1 MKQLL
6 LIGCWIG
13 CLNACYGQDS
23 LFTLPR
29 IWEQALL
36 YNKELKAKQLDLQK
50 SEALVKE
57 TRDLRLPEIQVDG
70 RYARV
75 TDMPVYE
82 NGVLNKPA
90 VVPVNHQS
98 YSVGGEAS
106 VNLYNGGKTRL
117 GIDIR
122 KTEQA
127 SAVQAQAQ
135 TQGEVKFRCA
145 YYFFEL
151 VRYHQ
156 FIQLTT
162 QEIAQEEKQLKDIN
176 SLFRNGTVLKS
187 DVLRAELKV
196 SQQQL
201 LLKEIGNNILLA
213 EQQLNI
219 LMGRPDNAPLQPDF
233 QYAQQVMPEVPD
245 YESWLG
251 TALQSAFAYK
261 ISENDITLSALHL
274 KEIKSA
280 ILPKVSLFAGYS
292 YSYPQF
298 TFYPYANALYGLGQA
313 GVKVSLPI
321 SNLYL
326 NKNKTQVAVMAYR
339 QQRIYHDMKQDD
351 IRNEVRAA
359 YLHYTEA
366 LEKITIAKKNIA
378 RTTESC
384 RILKHSYFNQQSLLT
399 DMLDAE
405 TQLLQSSF
413 DLTSAQMNAQVQ
425 FYQLLKVVGKI

>member
-1 MKQLL
+1 M
-6 LIGCWIG
+6 
-13 CLNACYGQDS
+13 
-23 LFTLPR
+23 
-29 IWEQALL
+29 L
-36 YNKELKAKQLDLQK
+36 YNKELKVKQLDLQK

-57 TRDLRLPEIQVDG
+57 ARELQLPEIRVDG
-70 RYARV
+70 RYSRV
-75 TDMPVYE
+75 TDMPLYE
-82 NGVLNKPA
+82 NGVLNKPN
-90 VVPVNHQS
+90 VIPVNHQS
-98 YSVGGEAS
+98 YAVGGEAS

-117 GIDIR
+117 GIDIQ
-122 KTEQA
+122 KTAQA
-127 SAVQAQAQ
+127 SAGQVQAQ
-135 TQGEVKFRCA
+135 TQGDVKFKCA

-156 FIQLTT
+156 FLQLTT

-219 LMGRPDNAPLQPDF
+219 LMGRPDNASLQPDF
-233 QYAQQVMPEVPD
+233 QYTQQAIPEVSD

-261 ISENDITLSALHL
+261 IAENEVTLSALQL
-274 KEIKSA
+274 KVVKSA
-280 ILPKVSLFAGYS
+280 ILPKVSLFAGYN

-298 TFYPYANALYGLGQA
+298 TYYPYTNALYGLGQA
-313 GVKVSLPI
+313 GVKVSLPL

-326 NKNKTQVAVMAYR
+326 NKHKTRVATLAYQ
-339 QQRIYHDMKQDD
+339 QQRIYSDMKQDD
-351 IRNEVRAA
+351 IRNEVRTA

-366 LEKITIAKKNIA
+366 LEKISIAKKNIA
-378 RTTESC
+378 RTTESY